1 VAPELVEELLETLLA
16 AAVETEL
23 EVVEE
28 GSAVLVELAG
38 VIAAAVSWRMAGAM
52 VEVGVGVDVEVEVGV
67 GVLVELVE
75 EGQAAATALS
85 SHSNLCSARPLQAS
99 STLMA
104 SGDPDLEGS
113 ITTKSYTTGPGTD
126 TVSVS
131 AARLW
136 W

>member
-1 VAPELVEELLETLLA
+1 VAPELELELEELLVA

-23 EVVEE
+23 EELE

-38 VIAAAVSWRMAGAM
+38 VIAAAVSWRIAGAM
-52 VEVGVGVDVEVEVGV
+52 VEVGVGVDVDVEEGV
-67 GVLVELVE
+67 GVLVLLLV

-99 STLMA
+99 SMLIA
-104 SGDPDLEGS
+104 SGAPDLEGS
-113 ITTKSYTTGPGTD
+113 NTTKSYTTGPGTE

-136 W
+136 